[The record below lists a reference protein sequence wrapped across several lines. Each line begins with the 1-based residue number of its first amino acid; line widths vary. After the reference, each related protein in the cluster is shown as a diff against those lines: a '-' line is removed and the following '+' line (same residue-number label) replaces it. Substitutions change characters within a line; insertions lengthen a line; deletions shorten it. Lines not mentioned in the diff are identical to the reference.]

1 VPKVE
6 LKKTFRVPLDRALE
20 YFGDHDLY
28 NSCHLR
34 DDATCT
40 TLSREGSEVLV
51 EVTQDVDG
59 RPITFTNRTVY
70 RLPHS
75 IELETLSGPAKG
87 SRQKVTFA
95 SVPEGTT
102 VTYASDFKLA
112 FGGAAGKALRMVS
125 GKMMKKMMTESM
137 EEAAEIDRRHL
148 EGEPPP
154 PDSAAAP

>member
-1 VPKVE
+1 M
-6 LKKTFRVPLDRALE
+6 KKTFRVPLDRALE

-34 DDATCT
+34 DDATCA

-51 EVTQDVDG
+51 EVTQDVGG
-59 RPITFTNRTVY
+59 RLITFTNRTVY
-70 RLPHS
+70 QLPHS

-87 SRQKVTFA
+87 SRQKVTFE
-95 SVPEGTT
+95 SVPEGTR
-102 VTYASDFKLA
+102 VTYASDFRLE

-125 GKMMKKMMTESM
+125 GKMMKKMMVESM

-154 PDSAAAP
+154 A

>member
-1 VPKVE
+1 M
-6 LKKTFRVPLDRALE
+6 KKTFRVPLDRALE

-40 TLSREGSEVLV
+40 TLSREGNEVLV
-51 EVTQDVDG
+51 EVRQDVNG
-59 RPITFTNRTVY
+59 QLITFTNRTVY
-70 RLPHS
+70 HLPHS

-87 SRQKVTFA
+87 SRQKVSFE
-95 SVPEGTT
+95 SVPEGTR
-102 VTYASDFKLA
+102 VTYASDFRLE

-125 GKMMKKMMTESM
+125 GKMMKKMMVESM
-137 EEAAEIDRRHL
+137 EEAAEVDRRHL

-154 PDSAAAP
+154 PAGLTSRTPPG